1 MAVMFGNLYRALTV
15 AGAPDEQA
23 QKAAEEVASYEKAIN
38 EVRSDTAVLKW
49 MVGFNTWR
57 SASRPGQNPHPQL
70 TARPRCAVTPSVM
83 EAVPVDGYARAHHAG

>member
-1 MAVMFGNLYRALTV
+1 MAVMFGNLHRALTA

-49 MVGFNTWR
+49 MVGFNLAL
-57 SASRPGQNPHPQL
+57 SIAIGVKIL
-70 TARPRCAVTPSVM
+70 IPS
-83 EAVPVDGYARAHHAG
+83 

>member
-1 MAVMFGNLYRALTV
+1 MALMFGNLYRALTV

-49 MVGFNTWR
+49 MVGFTLGAQHR
-57 SASRPGQNPHPQL
+57 DRVKILIPG
-70 TARPRCAVTPSVM
+70 
-83 EAVPVDGYARAHHAG
+83 